1 MTKKEMFEAI
11 ATTFVN
17 NEEITAYC
25 KKELAKLEKAEN
37 AKAEKA
43 AASVEMDET
52 ILAVLAQIDIPV
64 SASDILENFPNE
76 LAGMTIQKL
85 AYRLRKLAEA
95 GKVTKDSDGRRNL
108 YKLA

>member
-1 MTKKEMFEAI
+1 MTKKEMF
-11 ATTFVN
+11 ATIMNAFVAN
-17 NEEITAYC
+17 DEIVAFC
-25 KKELAKLEKAEN
+25 EKEIAKLEKAEN

-43 AASVEMDET
+43 AASVEMDEN

-64 SASDILENFPNE
+64 SAGDILENFPNE

-85 AYRLRKLAEA
+85 AYRLRKLAEV
-95 GKVTKDSDGRRNL
+95 GKVMKDSDGRRNL